1 MIGAQNCGMPQKSRL
16 LLSSMDRWTSA
27 LLADDGVD
35 MPFMGGSDN
44 VEAKIIAKSSGILAG
59 CAAVDHMIQIWAGSL
74 QISWS
79 HGEGRSVSSGDEIA
93 TISGDKEAVLAL
105 ERTILN
111 ILGQL
116 SGIATEAKK
125 WSSKAP
131 GQIACTRKTIWG
143 LLDKWAVHL
152 GGGLTHRL
160 TKQDAVMI
168 KENDL
173 AVMYPEIDSNGA
185 RISKY
190 LGEVNPDECGAFI
203 EVEVR
208 EEKEA
213 IMAAFTWSER
223 RMMNGYDRLV
233 IMLDN
238 FNPERCKAV
247 ADELAEMGLRE
258 HVVLEAS
265 GGILLENIEDW
276 RECGLDV
283 LSTSTINRGTTPLDL
298 SMLVEE
304 L

>member
-1 MIGAQNCGMPQKSRL
+1 
-16 LLSSMDRWTSA
+16 MDRWTSA
-27 LLADDGVD
+27 LLADDGID

-79 HGEGRSVSSGDEIA
+79 HGEGRSVSSGDEVA
-93 TISGDKEAVLAL
+93 TISGDKDAILSL

-116 SGIATEAKK
+116 SGIATEAKR

-160 TKQDAVMI
+160 SKQDAKMI

-173 AVMYPEIDSNGA
+173 AIMYPELNTNGA
-185 RISKY
+185 RISKF
-190 LGEVNPDECGAFI
+190 LTEIDTSECGAFL

-223 RMMNGYDRLV
+223 RMIDGCDRLV

-238 FNPERCKAV
+238 FSPNRCKSV
-247 ADELAEMGLRE
+247 ADELTEMGLRE

-265 GGILLENIEDW
+265 GGILRENLEDW

-298 SMLVEE
+298 SMLINEN
-304 L
+304 